1 MIFEFIYPAPEY
13 TTFAPEYAGRYWLG
27 QRVWIGAVPIGVITR
42 AGVAEDGRSVRV
54 TVDTERTS
62 DGLPR

>member
-1 MIFEFIYPAPEY
+1 MIFEFTYPAPGY

-42 AGVAEDGRSVRV
+42 AVVAEDGLAVHV

-62 DGLPR
+62 DGFPR